1 MAKTCIFYGSETGTT
16 ADIAR
21 RIAKELGVSDADIHD
36 VADTAPDRL
45 GDYDLLILGSSTW
58 GAGEVAGGWYDFLAG
73 ASALDLTRKQ
83 IALFGCGDE
92 SMCDTFCNAVGEI
105 YDARHRSRFHRALQC
120 RGLRFHRVQG
130 RARRQLRRPC
140 ARRGQSPRNYRR
152 TYQVLV

>member
-1 MAKTCIFYGSETGTT
+1 MFCKKMNDIMAKTCIFYGSETGTT

-105 YDARHRSRFHRALQC
+105 YAFVVVYLGC
-120 RGLRFHRVQG
+120 TGVE
-130 RARRQLRRPC
+130 
-140 ARRGQSPRNYRR
+140 
-152 TYQVLV
+152 VLTLCCYSYSGFASGPF